1 MLSGLNA
8 GLPCKIGVCRGV
20 AARYTCA
27 SPTGNYS
34 MTAEVSSRFTS
45 AAASDLSRRRL
56 AIGFMNWAHALDH
69 FVILIYPTVVIEL
82 AVIYGRTY
90 ASLIA
95 LATASFVAFGLFS
108 LPAGLLAD
116 RWSRRNMM
124 VGFYVG
130 CGLSLIGAALAP
142 SLVGLG
148 IALFMLGV
156 FAAIY
161 HPVGTAMIL
170 ENATQRGR
178 TMAFNGV
185 CGNLG
190 VSLAAGITAALTAAF
205 TWRGA
210 FLVPGLI
217 CVLTGAIYFWLVPD
231 EQKHAAARSTSPD
244 VSLSNTSAAMIFGL
258 FVVVALS
265 AGLVFNTI
273 SISLPKIVDERVG
286 NGISLVEVGGLTTA
300 VFLCGAVAQITVGRL
315 VERFPLHI
323 LFAISAVMQFAGVV
337 WAAYAAGA
345 SLLFALA
352 FTMAAIYGQITL
364 NDLVIARYTA
374 DAWRGRVY
382 AVRYFLTFM
391 VSGVAVSMI
400 AFLYGRGGFDLVLD
414 ATALIALGF
423 LVAVLLIALI
433 ANGVEKT
440 RVVQQPAE

>member
-1 MLSGLNA
+1 
-8 GLPCKIGVCRGV
+8 
-20 AARYTCA
+20 
-27 SPTGNYS
+27 
-34 MTAEVSSRFTS
+34 MTADVSTSDRFATAD
-45 AAASDLSRRRL
+45 AADRSRRRL
-56 AIGFMNWAHALDH
+56 AVGFMNLAHGLDH

-82 AVIYGRTY
+82 QVAYGESY
-90 ASLIA
+90 ATLIA

-108 LPAGLLAD
+108 LPAGWLGD
-116 RWSRRNMM
+116 RWSRRDMM

-130 CGLSLIGAALAP
+130 CGLSLVAAAFAP
-142 SLVGLG
+142 SLIWLG
-148 IALFMLGV
+148 VALFALGM

-170 ENATQRGR
+170 DNATLRGR

-185 CGNLG
+185 CGNIG

-205 TWRGA
+205 SWRGA

-217 CVLTGAIYFWLVPD
+217 CIASGAMYYWLVPN
-231 EQKHAAARSTSPD
+231 QAGHATKRSASAD
-244 VSLSNTSAAMIFGL
+244 VVLSAPVAAMIFGL
-258 FVVVALS
+258 FIVVALS

-286 NGISLVEVGGLTTA
+286 NGISLMMVGGVTTA
-300 VFLCGAVAQITVGRL
+300 VFLCGAVAQISVGRL

-323 LFAISAVMQFAGVV
+323 LFAISAVMQFCGVL
-337 WAAYAAGA
+337 WAAYASGI
-345 SLLFALA
+345 SLIFALA

-374 DAWRGRVY
+374 DAWRSRVY

-400 AFLYGRGGFDLVLD
+400 ALLYARGGFNLVLGT
-414 ATALIALGF
+414 TAVIALGF

-433 ANGVEKT
+433 ASGVEKA
-440 RVVQQPAE
+440 RMVQPAE

>member
-1 MLSGLNA
+1 MS
-8 GLPCKIGVCRGV
+8 
-20 AARYTCA
+20 
-27 SPTGNYS
+27 
-34 MTAEVSSRFTS
+34 AEVSTASLSTADS
-45 AAASDLSRRRL
+45 ADLARRRL
-56 AIGFMNWAHALDH
+56 SIGFMNWAHALDH

-82 AVIYGRTY
+82 QVAYGKSY
-90 ASLIA
+90 ATLIA

-108 LPAGLLAD
+108 LPAGWLGD
-116 RWSRRNMM
+116 RFSRRDLM
-124 VGFYVG
+124 VVFYLG
-130 CGLSLIGAALAP
+130 CGLSLIAASLAP
-142 SLVGLG
+142 SLTMLG
-148 IALFMLGV
+148 FALFALGM

-185 CGNLG
+185 CGNIG
-190 VSLAAGITAALTAAF
+190 VALAAGITAALTAAF
-205 TWRGA
+205 SWRGA

-217 CVLTGAIYFWLVPD
+217 CLITGAVYFWVGPK
-231 EQKHAAARSTSPD
+231 ETHHADKRKASADVVLSPAI
-244 VSLSNTSAAMIFGL
+244 AAMIFGL

-273 SISLPKIVDERVG
+273 SVTLPKIVDERVG
-286 NGISLVEVGGLTTA
+286 DGIPLVLVGGLTTA

-323 LFAISAVMQFAGVV
+323 LFAISAVMQFSGVV
-337 WAAYAAGA
+337 WAAYASGI

-391 VSGVAVSMI
+391 TSGVAVSMI
-400 AFLYGRGGFDLVLD
+400 ALLYGRGGFDLVLGS
-414 ATALIALGF
+414 TAVIALGF

-433 ANGVEKT
+433 ANGVEKA
-440 RVVQQPAE
+440 RLIQQPAE